1 MLRGHNIT
9 RRSKRSMGSHDNSVL
24 NTVVDERISLEVRLA
39 LELVHSDRLLG
50 DLLDGLDIFNLMVRE
65 SDVSA

>member
-1 MLRGHNIT
+1 MLGGHNIT

-24 NTVVDERISLEVRLA
+24 NTVVDERVSLEVRLA
-39 LELVHSDRLLG
+39 LELVHSNGLLG
-50 DLLDGLDIFNLMVRE
+50 DLLDGLNIFNFVVRE